1 MYFGLLAGLAV
12 FTTVFVVLSAILG
25 SGVIAVVTGALLE
38 GDASALQFK
47 VFTLLFNFS
56 DGELIGK
63 GDADFQGTA
72 YGTRWSVCLLS
83 LPFILVS
90 NTKCA
95 IGSFLGNTL
104 RNCCGHIALGFLHY
118 RKRQSQQYSSLR
130 HCWCRRGDDFYF
142 VPIQSINEQKT
153 L

>member
-1 MYFGLLAGLAV
+1 MASALTGEARYKTLKAVYFGLLAGLAV

-72 YGTRWSVCLLS
+72 LR
-83 LPFILVS
+83 
-90 NTKCA
+90 
-95 IGSFLGNTL
+95 NTL
-104 RNCCGHIALGFLHY
+104 VGVFVVTSVYFGLEHKMRY
-118 RKRQSQQYSSLR
+118 RVVSWEHPTQPLRSHCSVVSSLSQASVAAI
-130 HCWCRRGDDFYF
+130 F
-142 VPIQSINEQKT
+142 
-153 L
+153 